1 MPYSAALAAGLKP
14 GDRLLEVDGRKITA
28 PAEFSETI
36 AKLKGTPFRLTYER
50 DGKTS
55 EVTLA
60 ARLILSDGVHT
71 GDEIYIDLTDGKLTA
86 SARKSAENGAK

>member
-1 MPYSAALAAGLKP
+1 MDQGLLVPDELVVDLVVDRVNQEDCKNGYVLDGFPRTIPQAEAL
-14 GDRLLEVDGRKITA
+14 T
-28 PAEFSETI
+28 
-36 AKLKGTPFRLTYER
+36 
-50 DGKTS
+50 
-55 EVTLA
+55 A